1 MKSSIGL
8 FSVRLRRKQYRK
20 KNKGVYKRQQKVSTL
35 FKRTVVNSVT
45 KVCFIEQG
53 VYIKRRK
60 KKLSK
65 VRVVVI
71 LAIIHTD
78 SLRFTVIYN
87 YNS

>member
-1 MKSSIGL
+1 
-8 FSVRLRRKQYRK
+8 
-20 KNKGVYKRQQKVSTL
+20 L
-35 FKRTVVNSVT
+35 FKRTVVNSIT
-45 KVCFIEQG
+45 KVCFIKQR

-71 LAIIHTD
+71 LAIIYTD
-78 SLRFTVIYN
+78 LLRFTIIYN